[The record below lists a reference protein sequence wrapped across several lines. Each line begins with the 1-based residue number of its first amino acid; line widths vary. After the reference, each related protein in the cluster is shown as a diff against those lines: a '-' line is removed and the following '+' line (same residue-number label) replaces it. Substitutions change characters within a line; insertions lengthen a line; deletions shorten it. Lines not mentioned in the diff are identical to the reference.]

1 MTMPR
6 SLLLESAENGTFG
19 LIIGKFIQRAS
30 ENGEGQPSSYLVLW
44 EGEPEPR
51 IEKHSKQYVAGSV
64 SYAVQA
70 VSDEWSKWAA
80 ENPREAFM
88 EILAEESLIATDGKS
103 SATSVSDSKLKRR
116 WNSVMGSHRPVE
128 DYDEIVKW
136 LAAEKKVNGAI
147 GVQLKLNAEPKKL
160 FEHEGVSGWWD
171 TDSVKSKK
179 GSFDKVVGLMTPS
192 FYDWHNELS
201 KLETKAKDFKSYI
214 EFCKRSESVLV
225 EQSIEPN
232 GNSSASK
239 AFAQYLD
246 SLFGSS
252 REAALATLSLV
263 WGHFGSLIIDVHGAT
278 EHLETI
284 SVADVRDSRSL
295 SNLVRALMDSGQTSK
310 MTPEQIVMVASIS
323 CDSNLA
329 VNYRVELE
337 TALETVPS
345 DLWVSLATANGKQ
358 ISSILDFLGFHS
370 DLGRRLLNKL
380 ASGDDGLF
388 ASDIFWSPL
397 KSEVLNSEVL
407 TLLSRPLM
415 SESIRPFVVRA
426 LTECLNNSSLSSV
439 ALALE
444 NPMVSKTFDSETW
457 ANWIS
462 NALKNRAHD
471 KGPLILSTLKS
482 EEELSTL
489 GSQVDVLEKQASLLR
504 AENLAQSKE
513 LEISKSEVA
522 NLVLQIEQ
530 ARVGMKA
537 SVDSQSDQQTRDL
550 MRSLAKL
557 LVTAGSLPDKV
568 DPSVYLQ
575 MVQQVKAIG
584 ISPIGSVGESVAFD
598 PTKHIAPPGTSV
610 ASGNQVTVLAPGFEN
625 KMPDVA
631 EVIWKAQ
638 VVLR

>member
-1 MTMPR
+1 MPR

>member
-1 MTMPR
+1 MPR
-6 SLLLESAENGTFG
+6 SLLLESAEKGAFG

-51 IEKHSKQYVAGSV
+51 IEKHSKQYVAGSI

-103 SATSVSDSKLKRR
+103 SGSSVSDSKLRRR
-116 WNSVMGSHRPVE
+116 WNSVMGSHRPAE

-136 LAAEKKVNGAI
+136 LAAEKKINGAI
-147 GVQLKLNAEPKKL
+147 GVRIKLNAEPKKL

-171 TDSVKSKK
+171 TESVKSKTE
-179 GSFDKVVGLMTPS
+179 SFGKVVSLMTPS
-192 FYDWHNELS
+192 FYDWHNDLS
-201 KLETKAKDFKSYI
+201 KLETKAQDFKSFI
-214 EFCKRSESVLV
+214 EFCKRSELVLV
-225 EQSIEPN
+225 EQSIELN
-232 GNSSASK
+232 GDSSASK

-263 WGHFGSLIIDVHGAT
+263 WGHIGSLNIDVHGAT
-278 EHLETI
+278 EYLESV
-284 SVADVRDSRSL
+284 SVADVRDSRTV

-310 MTPEQIVMVASIS
+310 MTPQQIVMVASMA
-323 CDSNLA
+323 CDTNLA
-329 VNYRVELE
+329 VNFRVEVE
-337 TALETVPS
+337 TALETVPG
-345 DLWVSLATANGKQ
+345 DLWASLATANRKQ

-370 DLGRRLLNKL
+370 QLGQHLLNKL

-388 ASDIFWSPL
+388 ASDVFWSPL
-397 KSEVLNSEVL
+397 KSEVINSEVIE
-407 TLLSRPLM
+407 LLSRPLM
-415 SESIRPFVVRA
+415 SEAIRPFVVRA
-426 LTECLNNSSLSSV
+426 LTECLNDSSLSSV

-444 NPMVSKTFDSETW
+444 NPIVSKAFDSETW

-462 NALKNRAHD
+462 NALKNRTHD
-471 KGPLILSTLKS
+471 RGPLILSNLTS

-504 AENLAQSKE
+504 GENLAQSKE

-557 LVTAGSLPDKV
+557 LITAGSLPDKV

-584 ISPIGSVGESVAFD
+584 IAPIGGVGEDVDFD
-598 PTKHIAPPGTSV
+598 PTQHIAPPGTVVS
-610 ASGNQVTVLAPGFEN
+610 AGNRVTVIAPGFEN
-625 KMPDVA
+625 KMRDGG

-638 VVLR
+638 VVLK